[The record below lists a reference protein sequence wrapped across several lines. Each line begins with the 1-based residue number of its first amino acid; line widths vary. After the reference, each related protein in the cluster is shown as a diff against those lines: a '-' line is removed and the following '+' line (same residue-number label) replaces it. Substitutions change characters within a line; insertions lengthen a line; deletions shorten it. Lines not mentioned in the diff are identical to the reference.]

1 VGACERSGAHLLKSH
16 RTSQNQAAR
25 HRCLPAPRCGYYGR
39 REYSASSVPIPPV
52 VVELPPDS
60 VPHAAAILIEACTK
74 SLPGRGCQLA
84 SGDQAAEP
92 RSGFALVRRR
102 GERTLVIELGV
113 RRDQKVRWVLR
124 ELEFRADDPEEERFF
139 ATGLVIGTLVGQAES
154 ESERAPAPSPPPV
167 ADRPRRP
174 AAIDQSRE
182 AQPAVRPWRAAIGVD
197 AVGGPALDQGSWRFG
212 AGLGADYR
220 LGLSPAFVH
229 LGVRYAAR
237 PTDANGLSMNWA
249 SAAAGAG
256 VQWDLSRPLKLE
268 STAAL
273 VVERVGASATSA
285 ATGERDNGTRL
296 AAGGRVGVGLLLVSA
311 GFFGVFVG
319 ADGTVLVSPTR
330 LVVAGQGAG
339 RVQNPTYA
347 FAVGL
352 RARLF

>member
-1 VGACERSGAHLLKSH
+1 
-16 RTSQNQAAR
+16 
-25 HRCLPAPRCGYYGR
+25 
-39 REYSASSVPIPPV
+39 VPIPPV
-52 VVELPPDS
+52 AVELPPDS
-60 VPHAAAILIEACTK
+60 APHAAAILIEACTK
-74 SLPGRGCQLA
+74 SLPERGCQLA
-84 SGDQAAEP
+84 SGDQAAER

-113 RRDQKVRWVLR
+113 RRDQGVRWVLR

-139 ATGLVIGTLVGQAES
+139 AAGLVIGTLVGQAERER
-154 ESERAPAPSPPPV
+154 ESAPAPSSPPV
-167 ADRPRRP
+167 ADRARRP
-174 AAIDQSRE
+174 AAVDPREIQS
-182 AQPAVRPWRAAIGVD
+182 VGRPWRAAIGVD

-220 LGLSPAFVH
+220 FGLSPAFVH

-237 PTDANGLSMNWA
+237 PTDADGLSMNWA

-256 VQWDLSRPLKLE
+256 AEWDLSRPLKLE

-285 ATGERDNGTRL
+285 STGERDSGARL
-296 AAGGRVGVGLLLVSA
+296 GAGGRVGVGLLLVSS
-311 GFFGVFVG
+311 GFFGIFVG
-319 ADGTVLVSPTR
+319 ADGTALVSPTR

-339 RVQNPTYA
+339 RVHNPTYA

>member
-1 VGACERSGAHLLKSH
+1 
-16 RTSQNQAAR
+16 
-25 HRCLPAPRCGYYGR
+25 
-39 REYSASSVPIPPV
+39 VPIPPV

-60 VPHAAAILIEACTK
+60 APHAAAILIEACSK
-74 SLPGRGCQLA
+74 SLPERGCQLA

-113 RRDQKVRWVLR
+113 RRDQEVRWVLR
-124 ELEFRADDPEEERFF
+124 ELEFRADDPEEERFRS
-139 ATGLVIGTLVGQAES
+139 TGLVIGTLVGQAER
-154 ESERAPAPSPPPV
+154 ERAPAPSPPPV
-167 ADRPRRP
+167 ADRSRRSAAVDRPREIHSV
-174 AAIDQSRE
+174 A
-182 AQPAVRPWRAAIGVD
+182 RPWRAAIGVD

-220 LGLSPAFVH
+220 LGLLPAFAH

-237 PTDANGLSMNWA
+237 PTDADGLSMNWA

-256 VQWDLSRPLKLE
+256 AEWDLSRPLKLE

-285 ATGERDNGTRL
+285 ATGERDSGARL
-296 AAGGRVGVGLLLVSA
+296 AAGGRVGVGVLLVSP